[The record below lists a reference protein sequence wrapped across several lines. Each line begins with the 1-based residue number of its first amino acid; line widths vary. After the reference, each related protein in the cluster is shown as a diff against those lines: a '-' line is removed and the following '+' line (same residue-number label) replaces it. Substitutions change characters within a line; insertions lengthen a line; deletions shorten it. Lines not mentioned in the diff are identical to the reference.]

1 MRSKFRTTLVGLVA
15 MLALGAV
22 GSAASAASAAEW
34 YVAGGPLSGSA
45 SLATLT
51 THDESQI
58 IELGSGL
65 SVTCTGT
72 IEFKNG
78 KLTATNSGS
87 VEHIV
92 FNGCTSGSQQC
103 KIKGTKMETKA
114 LNMEAALGE
123 AGSEDKVL
131 LTPQNTGKV
140 FIEYTMT
147 GEGCRFEGIQ
157 KITGEAWLKLPSG
170 REEHAEQEF
179 SLVGKELHGIGTAGL
194 SNAKAKLKLA
204 SGSAWSFH

>member
-22 GSAASAASAAEW
+22 GSSASASAAEW
-34 YVAGGPLSGSA
+34 YVAGSPLSGSA

-51 THDESQI
+51 THTGNPI
-58 IELGSGL
+58 IELGTGL
-65 SVTCTGT
+65 TVTCTGA

-78 KLTATNSGS
+78 KLTATNSGTI
-87 VEHIV
+87 EHIV
-92 FNGCTSGSQQC
+92 FNGCSLSGAGEC
-103 KIKGTKMETKA
+103 HLKGTKMETKA
-114 LNMEAALGE
+114 LNLEAALGE
-123 AGSEDKVL
+123 TSPEDKVL
-131 LTPQNTGKV
+131 LSPQNSGKV
-140 FIEYTMT
+140 FIEYTIS
-147 GEGCRFEGIQ
+147 EGCRFEGPQ

-179 SLVGKELHGIGTAGL
+179 SLVGKELHGFSNAGI
-194 SNAKAKLKLA
+194 SNAKGKLKLA